1 MTGSFL
7 LVPHIQDLLA
17 WYGLWLILI
26 TGEISNFLEFYIF
39 VGCVVWLVNPI
50 LMGNV
55 EVLLMFFDALATSP
69 DDYLD
74 LDLVEKLKS
83 WHWL

>member
-1 MTGSFL
+1 MLGTAWDSFQN
-7 LVPHIQDLLA
+7 I
-17 WYGLWLILI
+17 
-26 TGEISNFLEFYIF
+26 GEISIFLNFYIF

-74 LDLVEKLKS
+74 LDLVEKLKTPQYS
-83 WHWL
+83 V